1 MTYSE
6 SLSDFFDAIE
16 HDGRISITHI
26 GVYAAL
32 LHFWKLTDY
41 EIPFLAFSYDIMKI
55 AKVSSDKT
63 YRRCAKDL
71 HQFGYIKYEP
81 SYKKNRASKIW
92 VSQSKTI
99 INNQKPLL

>member
-16 HDGRISITHI
+16 HDGRVSITHI
-26 GVYAAL
+26 GIYAAL
-32 LHFWKLTDY
+32 LHFWKLKDY
-41 EIPFLAFSYDIMKI
+41 KIPFLAFSSDIMKI

-63 YRRCAKDL
+63 YRKCAKDL
-71 HQFGYIKYEP
+71 HQFGYIKYES

-92 VSQSKTI
+92 VSLPETSN
-99 INNQKPLL
+99 NNQKLQL